1 MRAVVQRVTDADV
14 SVGGKITG
22 LIGKGAVVLIGV
34 ETGDDEK
41 DAEYIAKKIANLRIF
56 DDAKGVMNLSV
67 KDIDGEILAVSQF
80 TLLGDAT
87 GGNRPSWFKAA
98 KPEEANSLYRKTIDI
113 MKDTYDLHVEEGV
126 FQAEMLVRINND
138 GPVTILLE
146 SHKLF

>member
-34 ETGDDEK
+34 ETGDTEK

-56 DDAKGVMNLSV
+56 DDADGVMNLSV

-98 KPEEANSLYRKTIDI
+98 KPEEANTLYRKTIEY
-113 MKDTYDLHVEEGV
+113 MKDEHGLHVEEGV